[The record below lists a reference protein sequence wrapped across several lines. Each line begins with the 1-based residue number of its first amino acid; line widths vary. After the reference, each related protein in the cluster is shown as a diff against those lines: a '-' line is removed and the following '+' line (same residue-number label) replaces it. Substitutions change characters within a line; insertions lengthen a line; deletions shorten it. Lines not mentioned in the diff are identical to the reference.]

1 MMLKH
6 LVSELRS
13 WATRHIGLIREQLLM
28 ARAIILKL
36 DQLSETHSLTDSER
50 TLRTDLKH
58 KCLGL
63 SSLDRTIARQRA
75 RVRLKVPSL
84 VLAN

>member
-1 MMLKH
+1 M
-6 LVSELRS
+6 
-13 WATRHIGLIREQLLM
+13 REQLLM

-36 DQLSETHSLTDSER
+36 DQISEERALSDSETE
-50 TLRTDLKH
+50 LRAKLKH

-75 RVRLKVPSL
+75 RVRYLSDGDANTKYFHLLQEVEEGGTSL
-84 VLAN
+84 PG